1 MQNLTAVWNE
11 PENLDARG
19 KVLLGAAHAGA
30 AIERS
35 MLGAAHAMANPLT
48 SHKGVVHG
56 QAVGLTLPAVLSYN
70 QKDPKVGMV
79 YAQLARETGLTDS
92 GASDSLAFDI
102 LLKKVLYLRKQPIFP
117 PVFLR
122 LGLSLPQLKNYQK
135 MRPINGLLVLIPD
148 QSESLNCLGFINQL
162 IPMPGKE

>member
-1 MQNLTAVWNE
+1 MQNLTTVWNE

-19 KVLLGAAHAGA
+19 RVLLGAAHAGA
-30 AIERS
+30 AIES

-102 LLKKVLYLRKQPIFP
+102 LLKKVLYLRKISNLPTRLSSVGFEPSSIKELSKDAADQWTAGFNPR
-117 PVFLR
+117 PV
-122 LGLSLPQLKNYQK
+122 GEPELSRIYQS
-135 MRPINGLLVLIPD
+135 IDSYAG
-148 QSESLNCLGFINQL
+148 
-162 IPMPGKE
+162 